1 MTTLTAVDFEL
12 EKKEILKRYKLLL
25 RTVQARTNDE
35 DRKIIRKAFDLAVES
50 HKDMR
55 RKSGEP
61 YIYHPIAVAQICAE
75 EIGLGATAVVCALL
89 HDVVEDTD
97 ITTDDIKRLFG
108 DKVTAIVDGLTKISG
123 VFDQKS
129 SLQAENFRKMLLT
142 LSDDVRVILI
152 KLADRLHNMRTLDS
166 MARDKQLKIASE
178 TLYLYAPLAHRLG
191 LYRIKTELEDLGLK
205 YTEQETYKTIS
216 EKLKNTEDVRKRFI
230 SRFTMPIKKSLTDQ
244 GLEFEIK
251 GRPKSIYSIW
261 NKIVKK
267 GVPFEEIFDIF
278 AIRIIID
285 SAPENEKADCWKV
298 YSIVTDFYQPSPE
311 RLRDWISTPRANG
324 YESLHATVMSP
335 TGKWVEVQIRTRR
348 MDDIAE
354 KGYAAHWMYKEG
366 PKTNESNIDIWLKK
380 IRELLENT
388 DGSALEFL
396 DEFKLNLFSEEIFV
410 FTPKGELKTLPSGST
425 TLDFAYDVHSQIGN
439 TCIGAKVNNK
449 LVPLSYALKSGDQ
462 IEIITSAKQRPKD
475 DWVGY
480 VVTAKAKSRIKSA
493 LKEEK
498 RAVAEEGKVMLERK
512 LNHMKIKSDND
523 LVHRI
528 ARNYKLHSVLDLYYE
543 IGASHIDL
551 KTLADYIE
559 EKKEQSS
566 NRFLNLLRNPFAKDK
581 ENGKSATAEKFE
593 DLVTSLRGKDN
604 MLVIGENM
612 QKIDYKLAPCCNP
625 IPGDEVFGFITIN
638 EGIKIHKTNCPNA
651 IQLMSNY
658 AYRIVKAKW
667 INKQSLSFLSCIK
680 VTGFD
685 DVGIV
690 NSITRIISNEQHLNM
705 RSLSFDS
712 NDGIFEG
719 TIQVFVNSTD
729 HLTGLMQK
737 LKKVE
742 GVKSVYRTDGNE

>member
-1 MTTLTAVDFEL
+1 MTTLTAVDLEL
-12 EKKEILKRYKLLL
+12 EKKEILKRYKHLL
-25 RTVQARTNDE
+25 RTVEGRINDD
-35 DRKIIRKAFDLAVES
+35 DRKMIRKAFDLAVES

-75 EIGLGATAVVCALL
+75 EIGLGATAIVCALL
-89 HDVVEDTD
+89 HDVVEDTE
-97 ITTDDIKRLFG
+97 ITTEDIKRLFG
-108 DKVTAIVDGLTKISG
+108 SKIAAIVDGLTKISG
-123 VFDQKS
+123 VFDQTS

-142 LSDDVRVILI
+142 LSDDVRVILV

-205 YTEQETYKTIS
+205 YTEPETYKTIV

-230 SRFTMPIKKSLTDQ
+230 SRFTMPIRKALAEQ
-244 GLEFEIK
+244 GFEFEIK
-251 GRPKSIYSIW
+251 GRPKSVFSIW

-285 SAPENEKADCWKV
+285 SKAEQEKADCWKV

-335 TGKWVEVQIRTRR
+335 TGKWVEVQIRTSR

-354 KGYAAHWMYKEG
+354 KGLAAHWMYKEG
-366 PKTNESNIDIWLKK
+366 SKGSTESNVDIWLKK
-380 IRELLENT
+380 IRDLLENA

-396 DEFKLNLFSEEIFV
+396 DEFKLNLFAEEIFV
-410 FTPKGELKTLPSGST
+410 FTPKGELRTLPSGAT
-425 TLDFAYDVHSQIGN
+425 ALDFAYDVHSQIGN
-439 TCIGAKVNNK
+439 NCIGAKVNNK

-475 DWVGY
+475 DWLSY
-480 VVTAKAKSRIKSA
+480 VVTAKAKGRIKSA

-498 RAVAEEGKVMLERK
+498 RVVADEGRAMLERK
-512 LNHMKIKSDND
+512 LGHMKLRMDND

-528 ARNYKLHSVLDLYYE
+528 SRNYKLPSVLDLYYE
-543 IGASHIDL
+543 IGRGHIDL
-551 KTLADYIE
+551 KTLSDYIE
-559 EKKEQSS
+559 EKKEQPT
-566 NRFLNLLRNPFAKDK
+566 NRFLNLLRNPFAKEKGGDAK
-581 ENGKSATAEKFE
+581 PEKFE
-593 DLVTSLRGKDN
+593 DLVSSLRGKDS

-651 IQLMSNY
+651 ISLMSNY

-667 INKQSLSFLSCIK
+667 VNRQSLSFLACVK

-690 NSITRIISNEQHLNM
+690 NNITRIISNESHLNM
-705 RSLSFDS
+705 RSISFDS

-719 TIQVFVNSTD
+719 TIQVFVNSTE
-729 HLTGLMQK
+729 HLTSLMQK

-742 GVKSVYRTDGNE
+742 GVKSVYRTDGTE